1 MIVFSTRANNREVR
15 VLRMNRLLSSTGCA
29 AACLTLLLMLSGS
42 VHAQTVIDRIVA
54 IVGKEIITQSDLNL
68 TIQSMAMQNKLDP
81 DSPELRNRIL
91 DGLINEK
98 LILAQALEDSV
109 VVTNDEVTERLDRQI
124 KMLVQQAGSE
134 QRLEEL
140 YNMPISRMKRDFR
153 DLIRNQLLVEKIR
166 QTRQTSITVTRRE
179 VEEFFDA
186 HKDSL
191 PTIPKEYQ
199 LSHIFVKP
207 KPDSTVVQ
215 AVYKK
220 ALSVLDSIKAG
231 GNFADFAK
239 RYSTDPGSARGG
251 GDLGWFR
258 RGVFEKE
265 FEEAA
270 FALKDSEISRPIKTS
285 YGYHIIQLIE
295 RRGESVHTRHILFS
309 IQQSAADDDSTIA
322 ELNRLRDSALAG
334 VNFAVLAGKFSEDP
348 ESKDVGGD
356 LGKIGIDQ
364 IEPTFLEILKTM
376 KQGEISAP
384 VKVPLGTSYGY
395 HIVWVRSITPEHTMS
410 IDQDYHRL
418 ERLALQFK
426 TDADF
431 QRWVDEMRKNIYWE
445 KKI

>member
-1 MIVFSTRANNREVR
+1 MKARTNQ
-15 VLRMNRLLSSTGCA
+15 MA
-29 AACLTLLLMLSGS
+29 ALFTMLLLYCGS
-42 VHAQTVIDRIVA
+42 AYSQTVIDRIAA
-54 IVGKEIITQSDLNL
+54 IVGKEVITLSDLNL

-81 DSPELRNRIL
+81 DSPELRNRVL
-91 DGLINEK
+91 DGMINEK
-98 LILAQALEDSV
+98 LILAQAIEDSV
-109 VVTNDEVTERLDRQI
+109 IVTNDEVTDRLDRQI
-124 KMLVQQAGSE
+124 KMLSQQAGSE

-153 DLIRNQLLVEKIR
+153 DLIRNQLMVEKIR

-191 PTIPKEYQ
+191 PTIPKEYE
-199 LSHIFVKP
+199 LSHIFIKP
-207 KPDSTVVQ
+207 KPDSSVVQ

-220 ALSVLDSIKAG
+220 SLAILDSIKAG
-231 GNFADFAK
+231 GDFADFAK
-239 RYSTDPGSARGG
+239 RYSSDPGSARGG

-270 FALKDSEISRPIKTS
+270 FALKDSEITKPIKTS

-309 IQQSAADDDSTIA
+309 IQQSSADDDSTIA
-322 ELNRLRDSALAG
+322 ELNRLRGRVSAG
-334 VNFAVLAGKFSEDP
+334 EGFAVLAGKYSEDQ

-356 LGKIGIDQ
+356 LGKIGVDQ
-364 IEPTFLEILKTM
+364 IEPTFLDVLKPM
-376 KQGEISAP
+376 KPGEISAP

-395 HIVWVRSITPEHTMS
+395 HIVWVRSITPEHTMNM
-410 IDQDYHRL
+410 DQDYHRL

-426 TDADF
+426 TDEDF
-431 QRWVDEMRKNIYWE
+431 QRWVAEMRKNIYWE

>member
-1 MIVFSTRANNREVR
+1 MTASSTRVSKEEVLVNRMNNIRVKIKHAIVFFTM
-15 VLRMNRLLSSTGCA
+15 LPL
-29 AACLTLLLMLSGS
+29 LSGS
-42 VHAQTVIDRIVA
+42 AHGQTVIDRIVA

-81 DSPELRNRIL
+81 ESPELRNRVL

-98 LILAQALEDSV
+98 LILAQAIEDSV
-109 VVTNDEVTERLDRQI
+109 VVTNDEVTDRLDRQI
-124 KMLVQQAGSE
+124 KMLAQQAGSE

-179 VEEFFDA
+179 VEQFFDA

-191 PTIPKEYQ
+191 PTIPKEYE
-199 LSHIFVKP
+199 LSHIFIKP
-207 KPDSTVVQ
+207 KPDSSVVQ

-220 ALSVLDSIKAG
+220 ALTILDSIKAG
-231 GNFADFAK
+231 GDFADFAK
-239 RYSTDPGSARGG
+239 RYSSDPGSARGG

-309 IQQSAADDDSTIA
+309 IQQSTADDDSTIA
-322 ELNRLRDSALAG
+322 ELNRLRERTLAG
-334 VNFAVLAGKFSEDP
+334 ENFAVLAGKYLRRPGFERCWRGPWKNRRRSNRTVIYGNSQDDETGRNQRSG
-348 ESKDVGGD
+348 ESSTRD
-356 LGKIGIDQ
+356 LVRISYRLGSVYIP
-364 IEPTFLEILKTM
+364 PT
-376 KQGEISAP
+376 
-384 VKVPLGTSYGY
+384 Y
-395 HIVWVRSITPEHTMS
+395 
-410 IDQDYHRL
+410 
-418 ERLALQFK
+418 
-426 TDADF
+426 
-431 QRWVDEMRKNIYWE
+431 DEFG
-445 KKI
+445 

>member
-1 MIVFSTRANNREVR
+1 MKRLPPKIRCTAALFIM
-15 VLRMNRLLSSTGCA
+15 VLMAR
-29 AACLTLLLMLSGS
+29 GS
-42 VHAQTVIDRIVA
+42 AHSQTVIDRIAAV
-54 IVGKEIITQSDLNL
+54 VGKEIITQSDLNL

-81 DSPELRNRIL
+81 ESPELRNRIL

-98 LILAQALEDSV
+98 LILAEAIEDSV
-109 VVTNDEVTERLDRQI
+109 VVSNDEVTDRLDRQI
-124 KMLVQQAGSE
+124 KMLAQQAGSE

-166 QTRQTSITVTRRE
+166 QTRQASITVTRRE

-191 PTIPKEYQ
+191 PTIPKEYE
-199 LSHIFVKP
+199 LSHIFMKP
-207 KPDSTVVQ
+207 KPDSSVVQ

-220 ALSVLDSIKAG
+220 ALTVLDSIKAG
-231 GNFADFAK
+231 GDFADFAK
-239 RYSTDPGSARGG
+239 RYSSDPGSARGG

-270 FALKDSEISRPIKTS
+270 FALKDSEISHPIKTT

-309 IQQSAADDDSTIA
+309 IQQSSADDDSTIA
-322 ELNRLRDSALAG
+322 ELNRLRDRALAG
-334 VNFAVLAGKFSEDP
+334 ETFGVLAGKFSDDP
-348 ESKDVGGD
+348 DSKDIGGD
-356 LGKIGIDQ
+356 LGKIGVDQ
-364 IEPTFLEILKTM
+364 IEPSFMEILKTM

-395 HIVWVRSITPEHTMS
+395 HIVWVRSITPEHTMNL
-410 IDQDYHRL
+410 DQDYHRL

-426 TDADF
+426 TDKDF
-431 QRWVDEMRKNIYWE
+431 QQWVEEMRKNIYWE

>member
-1 MIVFSTRANNREVR
+1 MNSIQAKIKYAIAFFIVLP
-15 VLRMNRLLSSTGCA
+15 VLC
-29 AACLTLLLMLSGS
+29 GS
-42 VHAQTVIDRIVA
+42 AYSQTVIDRIVA

-81 DSPELRNRIL
+81 ESPELRNRVL

-98 LILAQALEDSV
+98 LILAQAIEDSV
-109 VVTNDEVTERLDRQI
+109 VVTNDEVTDRLDRQI
-124 KMLVQQAGSE
+124 KMLSQQAGSE

-191 PTIPKEYQ
+191 PTIPKEYE
-199 LSHIFVKP
+199 LSHIFIKP
-207 KPDSTVVQ
+207 KPDSSVIQ
-215 AVYKK
+215 AVFKK
-220 ALSVLDSIKAG
+220 ALTILDSIKAG
-231 GNFADFAK
+231 GDFADFAK
-239 RYSTDPGSARGG
+239 RYSSDPGSARGG

-270 FALKDSEISRPIKTS
+270 FALKDSEISRPIRTS

-309 IQQSAADDDSTIA
+309 IQQSTADDDSTIA
-322 ELNRLRDSALAG
+322 ELSRLRERALAG
-334 VNFAVLAGKFSEDP
+334 ENFAALAGKFSEDP
-348 ESKDVGGD
+348 DSKDVGGD
-356 LGKIGIDQ
+356 LGKIGVDQ
-364 IEPTFLEILKTM
+364 IEPTFMVVLKTM
-376 KQGEISAP
+376 KQGEISTP

-395 HIVWVRSITPEHTMS
+395 HIVWVRSISPEHTMNM
-410 IDQDYHRL
+410 DEDYHRL
-418 ERLALQFK
+418 ERLTLQFK
-426 TDADF
+426 TDQDF
-431 QRWVDEMRKNIYWE
+431 QRWVEEMRKNIYWE